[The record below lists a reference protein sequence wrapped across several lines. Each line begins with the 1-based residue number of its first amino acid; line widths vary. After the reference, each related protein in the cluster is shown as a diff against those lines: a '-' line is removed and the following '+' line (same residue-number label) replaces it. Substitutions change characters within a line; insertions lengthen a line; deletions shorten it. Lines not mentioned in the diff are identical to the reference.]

1 MRSDLGCRRCS
12 ALRTALRRTFCAWES
27 WDSQLIV
34 DSRTEMRDSRT
45 GMFADCHVDRGGA
58 RGAPPDGVSVCAA
71 HAGAAPGAAPVLVR
85 IGCNVT
91 APVLVRNVST
101 LGVQWYNRCRLQLST
116 TAQAIADIGLSV
128 ASGTRVVTPKQGRG
142 SRSKGSRDSSPP
154 STRCRRSPRAARRAL
169 VRPAQPSSA
178 AGDLARPSRSADGG

>member
-58 RGAPPDGVSVCAA
+58 RGAPPDGVSVCAE
-71 HAGAAPGAAPVLVR
+71 PMLVQPQVQPLSWYVLV
-85 IGCNVT
+85 VT
-91 APVLVRNVST
+91 
-101 LGVQWYNRCRLQLST
+101 
-116 TAQAIADIGLSV
+116 
-128 ASGTRVVTPKQGRG
+128 
-142 SRSKGSRDSSPP
+142 
-154 STRCRRSPRAARRAL
+154 
-169 VRPAQPSSA
+169 
-178 AGDLARPSRSADGG
+178 